1 MRTTIDLDSRLLER
15 AKRRAAGE
23 RRTLGALVN
32 EALGAYLGSRR
43 AVEQDEPFEL
53 LVRGKP
59 GGRFPT
65 PAEIAQAE
73 EDDDLAAL
81 SLERKRRRA
90 TS

>member
-23 RRTLGALVN
+23 GRTLGALVN

-43 AVEQDEPFEL
+43 AVELDVPFEL
-53 LVRGKP
+53 LVRGRP

-65 PAEIAQAE
+65 PAEIAQAG
-73 EDDDLAAL
+73 
-81 SLERKRRRA
+81 R
-90 TS
+90 TTT